1 MSWTLMN
8 HPTCDKTSCIL
19 WKKGKCALIDPE
31 RTDNYCLHFEDSM
44 DSLRLKADAIKG
56 SLS

>member
-1 MSWTLMN
+1 MVFRRKLIILPCTIKDLE
-8 HPTCDKTSCIL
+8 KT
-19 WKKGKCALIDPE
+19 E
-31 RTDNYCLHFEDSM
+31 NYCLRFEDSM

>member
-1 MSWTLMN
+1 MN
-8 HPTCDKTSCIL
+8 YPTCNKNKCIN
-19 WKKGKCALIDPE
+19 WKNGKCALKEPE
-31 RTDNYCLHFEDSM
+31 KTNNYCLHFEDSM